1 MYIASTAATARTAT
15 ENIANIITF
24 SFLNLYVIL
33 NLYYHSEHL
42 YVPFDDAKV
51 VTILDMASAKRQLSH
66 EKGPFFDFYQTFPH
80 IVDLCQRKN

>member
-33 NLYYHSEHL
+33 NLYCHSEHL

-51 VTILDMASAKRQLSH
+51 VTILDMASAK
-66 EKGPFFDFYQTFPH
+66 
-80 IVDLCQRKN
+80 